1 MSAPKCNPEIWNK
14 NLTTIRKGHDIGL
27 KNIQML
33 SVKYTVTES
42 CDKVMDR
49 KLKSLL
55 WKEIMTAL
63 IVTLALLGLI
73 LSKLNQFRRD
83 YLKSRLPEKIRPLAK
98 NVPVKSE
105 WLFGDDLNKRI
116 NTISSTN
123 AARTASICPNCK
135 YENYQGSKTVSNQ
148 QHYGSKNSQTSR
160 RGSAQGKR
168 WPKKQNNSF
177 HRN

>member
-1 MSAPKCNPEIWNK
+1 
-14 NLTTIRKGHDIGL
+14 
-27 KNIQML
+27 
-33 SVKYTVTES
+33 
-42 CDKVMDR
+42 
-49 KLKSLL
+49 
-55 WKEIMTAL
+55 MTAL

-116 NTISSTN
+116 NAISSTN
-123 AARTASICPNCK
+123 AARTASICPNYK
-135 YENYQGSKTVSNQ
+135 YEKYQGSKTVGNQ
-148 QHYGSKNSQTSR
+148 QHYSSKNSQTSR

>member
-1 MSAPKCNPEIWNK
+1 
-14 NLTTIRKGHDIGL
+14 
-27 KNIQML
+27 
-33 SVKYTVTES
+33 
-42 CDKVMDR
+42 
-49 KLKSLL
+49 
-55 WKEIMTAL
+55 MTAL

-135 YENYQGSKTVSNQ
+135 YEKYQGSKTVSNQ

-177 HRN
+177 HRNQTMLIVRMQNTLTLQLGILNFYENWKKIHMILSFLA